1 MDNIKLG
8 LIGVG
13 KWGTNYVKAIK
24 EINYVDLNYVTSN
37 NDITKNLLNKDCTIE
52 NDWRKIISS
61 NNIDGIIVAS
71 PPNTHYEILKEC
83 IQLRIP
89 VLVEKPF
96 VLKVEDAQKI
106 INFAKRECSLVYVDY
121 IHLHHPAFLKLEQEI
136 KQKNDFID
144 IKSISGNN
152 GPFRPDVRALWD
164 WAPHDIAMCLK
175 IMEEMPKVNK
185 VCYLQKNFDY
195 IIPGELIN
203 IELLFPSGIKA
214 NLTIGNLLK
223 MKKKEFFVNYE
234 DYSLI
239 YNSNSKYSLK
249 KIFKN
254 EKDICLYSGY
264 EKPLT
269 NLVQKFANA
278 IVLEKID
285 FEDLYLSLKVT
296 KLIHEIEIN
305 LKLNSN

>member
-37 NDITKNLLNKDCTIE
+37 NDITKNFLNKECTIE

-121 IHLHHPAFLKLEQEI
+121 IHLHHPAFLKLKQEI
-136 KQKNDFID
+136 KQKNDFLD

-152 GPFRPDVRALWD
+152 GPFRSDLRALWD

-175 IMEEMPKVNK
+175 IMREMPKVNK
-185 VCYLQKNFDY
+185 VSYLERNFNY
-195 IIPGELIN
+195 IVPGELIKV
-203 IELLFPSGIKA
+203 ELLFPDGIKA

-223 MKKKEFFVNYE
+223 SKKKEFFVNYE
-234 DYSLI
+234 EYSLI
-239 YNSNSKYSLK
+239 YDSNSKYSLK
-249 KIFKN
+249 KRLTN
-254 EKDICLYSGY
+254 EKDICLYTGF

-269 NLVQKFANA
+269 NLVQKFVKA
-278 IVLEKID
+278 IVSKKID
-285 FEDLYLSLKVT
+285 FEDLDLSLNVT
-296 KLIHEIEIN
+296 KLIHEIEMN
-305 LKLNSN
+305 LKLDSN